1 MFTTFPPFYC
11 GSSAILECHIGRVFG
26 LYPQPARPAATE
38 NRLFS
43 TRGGV
48 SKSSFF
54 AQIFG
59 FLPSMLS
66 SCRYHVDFMLAF
78 ARQNKQVTPNFFT
91 LRFMALADPSPVNI
105 FLKHSTHVGHFV
117 GHFRI

>member
-1 MFTTFPPFYC
+1 
-11 GSSAILECHIGRVFG
+11 
-26 LYPQPARPAATE
+26 
-38 NRLFS
+38 
-43 TRGGV
+43 
-48 SKSSFF
+48 
-54 AQIFG
+54 
-59 FLPSMLS
+59 
-66 SCRYHVDFMLAF
+66 MLAF